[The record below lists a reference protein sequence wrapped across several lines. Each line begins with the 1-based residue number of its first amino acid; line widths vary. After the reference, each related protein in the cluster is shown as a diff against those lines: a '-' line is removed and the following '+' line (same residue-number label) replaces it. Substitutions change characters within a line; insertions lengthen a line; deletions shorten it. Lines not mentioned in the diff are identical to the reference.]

1 MNDLARLLL
10 EARRAVAAELGAD
23 LEDRGYPDLRPADA
37 AVFLAIDRRNGSRV
51 SDLAAGARV
60 SKQGMMAHV
69 DDLEE
74 RGYVRRVPDP
84 TDARAKL
91 VRLTARGRRAGAE
104 CRRAVLALDQRMKR
118 RLGPGYDLL
127 IEALEEIVSEEAED

>member
-10 EARRAVAAELGAD
+10 EARRAVAAELDAD
-23 LEDRGYPDLRPADA
+23 LEDRGFPDLRPADA

-51 SDLAAGARV
+51 SDLATGAHV

-74 RGYVRRVPDP
+74 RGYVRRIPDP
-84 TDARAKL
+84 SDGRAKL

-104 CRRAVLALDQRMKR
+104 CRRAVLALDQRTKR

-127 IEALEEIVSEEAED
+127 IEALEEIASEEAED